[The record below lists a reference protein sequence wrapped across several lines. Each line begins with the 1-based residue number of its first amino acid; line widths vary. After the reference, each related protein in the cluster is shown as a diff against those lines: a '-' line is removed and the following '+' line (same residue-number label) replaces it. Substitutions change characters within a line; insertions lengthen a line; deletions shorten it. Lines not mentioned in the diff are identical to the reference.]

1 MDFYL
6 VPASKQSTSLYDIYL
21 MMYVQSWIPDYG
33 QKDRPKHVEW
43 FVFHSRTVHPDI
55 IKSFVYPT
63 ECTMYILI

>member
-33 QKDRPKHVEW
+33 QKDRPKHVE
-43 FVFHSRTVHPDI
+43 
-55 IKSFVYPT
+55 
-63 ECTMYILI
+63 